1 MYSRG
6 LLSFWLPVLVLICVV
21 LSTLRMYQVLLLLEK
36 TYKGSRGY
44 SRLVHEDKAFNYTKI
59 TYVNNDTPKTL
70 ADDSLLFVATIANL
84 ESYGPGRQFQDF
96 LSVIKSFDYDE
107 NAISLGFYFGDESE
121 FNTVDKYIHHYF
133 ALVKANNQNAP
144 SVNKVTI
151 LFAPFLEKDY
161 NSIDR
166 SQRHNDNVQRLRRR
180 NIARTRNFALL
191 HTLAEE
197 RYTVFMDADVVAIK
211 NPDMIHQFIAS
222 KKDIIV
228 PRVIRG
234 SLIDYDR
241 NSWVGERT
249 VPNEEQ
255 LLKMDQNDWEHWDY
269 VPLDVPGKMIHFQ
282 DLIEQQEQT
291 PPDDVSRRPDYI
303 VKLDSVGGAILFAK
317 SMIYKQGVVFPP
329 NYIIGT
335 TWQRLEGYD
344 GIETEGLC
352 YIAKSLN
359 YECWGMPNMVGQHV
373 D

>member
-6 LLSFWLPVLVLICVV
+6 LISFWLPVLVLVCVA
-21 LSTLRMYQVLLLLEK
+21 LSTLRMYQVSSLSEK
-36 TYKGSRGY
+36 SYKKTRGY
-44 SRLVHEDKAFNYTKI
+44 SRLVHEDRAFNYTKI
-59 TYVNNDTPKTL
+59 TYMTNDAP
-70 ADDSLLFVATIANL
+70 AAEDDSLLVVATIANHD
-84 ESYGPGRQFQDF
+84 SYGGDRSFEDF
-96 LSVIKSFDYDE
+96 FSVIKSFDYDQ
-107 NAISLGFYFGDESE
+107 NAMSLGFYFGDESE
-121 FNTVDKYIHHYF
+121 FNTVDKYLRHHF
-133 ALVKANNQNAP
+133 GSVRTNDQNARAV
-144 SVNKVTI
+144 SKVTI
-151 LFAPFLEKDY
+151 LLAPFLEKDY

-180 NIARTRNFALL
+180 NIARTRNFALF

-197 RYTVFMDADVVAIK
+197 RYTLFMDADVVSIK
-211 NPDMIHQFIAS
+211 NPDMITRFIAS

-228 PRVIRG
+228 PRVTRG
-234 SLIDYDR
+234 SNIDYDK

-249 VPNEEQ
+249 VPNEDQ
-255 LLKMDQNDWEHWDY
+255 FLKMDQNDWEHWDY
-269 VPLDVPGKMIHFQ
+269 VPRDVPGKMTHFQ
-282 DLIEQQEQT
+282 DLIQKQEQS
-291 PPDDVSRRPDYI
+291 PPDDPSRSPNYM

-317 SMIYKQGVVFPP
+317 SIIYKQGVAFPP